1 MDLFYWLKNYVK
13 HPLQLGAILPTSSSA
28 ARLIAKAI
36 SSSETNLVLELGA
49 GTGTV
54 TQALIRNGVLEQN
67 LVLVEINRE
76 FCNILENKY
85 PKAKIVCEDV
95 LDFFQDVDR
104 FAETKFDAIISGLPL
119 LSIGK
124 AQRELICD
132 LCIKNLS
139 DQGHFV
145 QITYFLRCSFP
156 ASIVRKYN
164 LKAKFSGLAFFNFP
178 PAFVWD
184 IRRNVL

>member
-1 MDLFYWLKNYVK
+1 MDLFYWLKNYVRY
-13 HPLQLGAILPTSSSA
+13 PLQLGAILPTSSSA
-28 ARLIAKAI
+28 CRLMAKGI

-54 TQALIRNGVLEQN
+54 TQALIRKGVLEQN

-76 FCNILENKY
+76 FCNILESKY

-95 LDFFQDVDR
+95 LSFFQDSDR

-119 LSIGK
+119 LSIGR

-132 LCIKNLS
+132 LCIKSLS
-139 DQGHFV
+139 DRGHFV

-156 ASIVRKYN
+156 GSIVRKYN
-164 LKAKFSGLAFFNFP
+164 LKAKLYGLTFFNFP

>member
-13 HPLQLGAILPTSSSA
+13 HPFQLGAILPTSSSA
-28 ARLIAKAI
+28 SRLMAKAI
-36 SSSETNLVLELGA
+36 SPSVMNLVLELGA

-54 TQALIRNGVLEQN
+54 TQALIRKGVLEEN

-76 FCNILENKY
+76 FCNILEEKY
-85 PKAKIVCEDV
+85 PKAKIVCGDV
-95 LDFFQDVDR
+95 LDFFKDVDR

-145 QITYFLRCSFP
+145 QITYFLRCSFS
-156 ASIVRKYN
+156 ASILRKYN
-164 LKAKFSGLAFFNFP
+164 LKAKFSGLTFFNFP

>member
-13 HPLQLGAILPTSSSA
+13 HPLQLGAILPTSNSA
-28 ARLIAKAI
+28 SRLMLKAI
-36 SSSETNLVLELGA
+36 SSSEMNLVLELGA

-54 TQALIRNGVLEQN
+54 TQALIRKGVLEQN

-76 FCNILENKY
+76 FCNILERKY
-85 PKAKIVCEDV
+85 PKAKIVCGDV
-95 LDFFQDVDR
+95 LDFFQDIDR
-104 FAETKFDAIISGLPL
+104 FGETKFDAIISGLPL
-119 LSIGK
+119 LSIEK

-156 ASIVRKYN
+156 ELIVRQYN
-164 LKAKFSGLAFFNFP
+164 LKAKFNGFTFFNFP